1 MTPDQSTWTTA
12 PMTDDKR
19 EAIKA
24 AIADALDRRRGAR
37 KPLSVPA
44 GMVVAGKQLT
54 ARTIDIGVRGL
65 AIEVDEAL
73 PAKAEC
79 HVVLSLPVDGRS
91 HTLRLRATVVHAMR
105 SRTHGFKVGL
115 ELTNVSA
122 DDVGLIERFLA

>member
-1 MTPDQSTWTTA
+1 
-12 PMTDDKR
+12 MTDEKR

-44 GMVVAGKQLT
+44 GMVVAGRQLT
-54 ARTIDIGVRGL
+54 ARTVDIGVRGL

-79 HVVLSLPVDGRS
+79 HIVLTLPVDGRG
-91 HTLRLRATVVHAMR
+91 HTLRLHACVVHAMR
-105 SRTHGFKVGL
+105 NRTHGFKVGL
-115 ELTNVSA
+115 ALANVSA
-122 DDVGLIERFLA
+122 EDVLLIERFLA

>member
-1 MTPDQSTWTTA
+1 
-12 PMTDDKR
+12 MTDDKR

-24 AIADALDRRRGAR
+24 AIADALDRRRGIR

-73 PAKAEC
+73 PAKAQC
-79 HVVLSLPVDGRS
+79 YVVLTLPGDGHG
-91 HTLRLRATVVHAMR
+91 HTLRLQACVTHGLR
-105 SRTHGFKVGL
+105 SSTHGFRVGL

-122 DDVGLIERFLA
+122 ENARLIEQFLAA